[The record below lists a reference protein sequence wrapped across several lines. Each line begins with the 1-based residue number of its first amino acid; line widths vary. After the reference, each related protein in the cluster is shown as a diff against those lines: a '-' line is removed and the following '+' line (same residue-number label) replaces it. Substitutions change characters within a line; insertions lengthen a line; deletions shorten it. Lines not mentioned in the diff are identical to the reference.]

1 LTAGKRPL
9 RLRTAAWAALTTRF
23 LARVVDTAVVCK
35 QRSGLL
41 HRYFNDQVL
50 RQEQEIYATE
60 GIRYRKAPPR
70 SDAAAV
76 RAASLVHKWH
86 NSRLSPYRREPPASH
101 RQPCSG
107 ARPQR
112 LQRRHWWR

>member
-1 LTAGKRPL
+1 M
-9 RLRTAAWAALTTRF
+9 TTRF

-41 HRYFNDQVL
+41 PRYFNDQVL

-60 GIRYRKAPPR
+60 GIRYRKAR
-70 SDAAAV
+70 
-76 RAASLVHKWH
+76 RAASRRSARGEPRAWH
-86 NSRLSPYRREPPASH
+86 HAPVAYRREPPASH

-112 LQRRHWWR
+112 PQRRSEGIGGDSRRA